1 MSDQITIRCPH
12 CHGQLSVDESSV
24 GEVVSCPHC
33 SGRLTVPGARLTGP
47 SSPEVVPPFSSQS
60 VSPES
65 QFSGGGVSQTP
76 VPQAPVPQA
85 PVTHMPQ
92 SPVPSRDGQRVSP
105 MIMETLTRTKGWVRF
120 FSILGFIACGFLVLA
135 GLVMLVNGSVLG
147 EYGFGDGFYVII
159 GLLYL
164 LCAALYFF
172 PSLKLT
178 QYANRIV
185 SLQESHAEDDL
196 VRALDMQRSFWAMI
210 GIMAIVTI
218 SLYLLMLLIFIVGVS
233 L

>member
-12 CHGQLSVDESSV
+12 CHGQLSVDEASA
-24 GEVVSCPHC
+24 GQVVSCPHC
-33 SGRLTVPGARLTGP
+33 SGRLTVPGARLTVP
-47 SSPEVVPPFSSQS
+47 SSPEVVPPFSPQS

-65 QFSGGGVSQTP
+65 QFSGGGV
-76 VPQAPVPQA
+76 PQPPQ
-85 PVTHMPQ
+85 PPQ
-92 SPVPSRDGQRVSP
+92 PSRPGQRVSP
-105 MIMETLTRTKGWVRF
+105 MIMEALTRTKGWVRF

-178 QYANRIV
+178 QYANRIA
-185 SLQESHAEDDL
+185 SLQESHTEDDL
-196 VRALDMQRSFWAMI
+196 VSALDMQRSFWAMI

-218 SLYLLMLLIFIVGVS
+218 SLYLLVLLILIVEVS